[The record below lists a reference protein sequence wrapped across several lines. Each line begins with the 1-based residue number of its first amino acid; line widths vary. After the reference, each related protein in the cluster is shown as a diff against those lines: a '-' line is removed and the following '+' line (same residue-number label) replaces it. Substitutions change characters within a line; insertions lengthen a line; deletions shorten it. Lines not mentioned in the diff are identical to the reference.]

1 MWVESFRASSAGV
14 MTTGT
19 MVLPVRARSTCS
31 RLRRFSRTSTTGR
44 RFSLRYMRILS
55 EYGLFDIT

>member
-1 MWVESFRASSAGV
+1 V

-19 MVLPVRARSTCS
+19 IVRPVRARRTCSRFRMFSRTSMNGS
-31 RLRRFSRTSTTGR
+31 RLRR
-44 RFSLRYMRILS
+44 RYMRILS

>member
-1 MWVESFRASSAGV
+1 

-19 MVLPVRARSTCS
+19 IVRPVRAFSTSS
-31 RLRRFSRTSTTGR
+31 RFRRFSRTSITGSRFKR
-44 RFSLRYMRILS
+44 RYIRILS